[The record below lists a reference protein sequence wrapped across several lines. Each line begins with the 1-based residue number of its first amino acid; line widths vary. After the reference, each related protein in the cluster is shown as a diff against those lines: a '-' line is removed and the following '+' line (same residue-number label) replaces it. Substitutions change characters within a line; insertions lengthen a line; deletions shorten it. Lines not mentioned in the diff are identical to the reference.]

1 MKGAGA
7 ALPTRGVAS
16 SCCSALRLSRAL
28 ASHSTAVLDVKSVR
42 HRYGGTPVLAAPDFG
57 LPQGEHAVLLGPSG
71 SGKTTLLHVLAG
83 ILQPAEGRV
92 TLDGEDLYAPGRD
105 DRWRAARI
113 GMVPQRLH
121 LIAALSAVDNVRLA
135 QRLSG
140 AAEADAGAL
149 LTQLGLGAHLRRR
162 PAELSQGQQQ
172 RCAIARAVIH
182 RPRLLLADEPTSAL
196 DGPSADAA
204 IALLL
209 DRAAAC
215 GATLLV
221 ATHDERVR
229 RRFGRVIELQPAGA
243 AG

>member
-1 MKGAGA
+1 
-7 ALPTRGVAS
+7 
-16 SCCSALRLSRAL
+16 
-28 ASHSTAVLDVKSVR
+28 VLDVKSVR
-42 HRYGGTPVLAAPDFG
+42 HRYGGTPVLVAPDFG
-57 LPQGEHAVLLGPSG
+57 LKPGEHAVLLGPSG

-83 ILQPAEGRV
+83 ILRPAEGRV
-92 TLDGEDLYAPGRD
+92 TLDGEELHAPGRD

-121 LIAALSAVDNVRLA
+121 LIAALSALDNVRLA

-140 AAEADAGAL
+140 AAGADASAL
-149 LTQLGLGAHLRRR
+149 LTQLGLGAHLQRR

-196 DGPSADAA
+196 DATHADAA

-209 DRAAAC
+209 EHAAAC
-215 GATLLV
+215 AATLLV

-243 AG
+243 TA

>member
-1 MKGAGA
+1 MSIEVRNLQKAFGQTVVCDHLNLDIPAGE
-7 ALPTRGVAS
+7 LVA
-16 SCCSALRLSRAL
+16 
-28 ASHSTAVLDVKSVR
+28 
-42 HRYGGTPVLAAPDFG
+42 
-57 LPQGEHAVLLGPSG
+57 LLGPSG

-140 AAEADAGAL
+140 AADADAGAL

-196 DGPSADAA
+196 DGTHADAA
-204 IALLL
+204 ITLLFE
-209 DRAAAC
+209 RAAAC

-243 AG
+243 AA